1 MEIAGQVQGVG
12 YRHFLREHASRLG
25 IAGWARNL
33 SSGNVEFAAQGSADA
48 LEEFLRWARE
58 GPSGA
63 LIKQVITLTPPA
75 SLELPRP
82 FTILR

>member
-12 YRHFLREHASRLG
+12 YRHFLREHAVRLG
-25 IAGWARNL
+25 ISGWARNL
-33 SSGNVEFAAQGSADA
+33 SSGNVEFAAQGPTEA
-48 LEEFLRWARE
+48 LDEFIRCAKE
-58 GPSGA
+58 GPRGA
-63 LIKQVITLTPPA
+63 LIKQVIALSPPG